1 MSAQTNN
8 ASRRKSRAAAAI
20 RHKQDFGKKSET
32 MMSPRQPR
40 PDGQNPIAR
49 KSSRI
54 NAAQPWLCAAGRASA
69 FLVAHHRNEHLL
81 SAVYD

>member
-1 MSAQTNN
+1 MFNN
-8 ASRRKSRAAAAI
+8 DEMRGRYTSRTAAI

-49 KSSRI
+49 KENPP
-54 NAAQPWLCAAGRASA
+54 NAAQPWL
-69 FLVAHHRNEHLL
+69 
-81 SAVYD
+81 